1 MFQPTPAAAV
11 LRIYILII
19 ALFYFFCHCCLLFLY
34 KLFTFPPTSN
44 ERALTVS
51 LQRLRCVAAA
61 VFPFAPWEIMLLA
74 VSHNYAQR
82 TTGVWAR
89 ALFR

>member
-1 MFQPTPAAAV
+1 MHTYYRVV
-11 LRIYILII
+11 LIFL
-19 ALFYFFCHCCLLFLY
+19 LLSVVVFFN

-44 ERALTVS
+44 ECALTVS
-51 LQRLRCVAAA
+51 LQRLRGVAAA